1 MRFAPILAAIL
12 VLTGCSAAPL
22 AELPDGVTIAVL
34 QNRSDYASRTLE
46 ISVTNGSP
54 DPLQLETAAFDSP
67 RFTEPAEW
75 SRGTTLAASATVN
88 LRVILPSSVCD
99 PDDDSNPT
107 VTVSFVTVDGARGRD
122 TVVPTDPLDRLATIA
137 RDDCLGQA
145 VAAVAPLEMA
155 ESLAWTPGARA
166 PAQLGLFATPNAA
179 GGSLLIESV
188 DRTVLL
194 SVVADG
200 KPVESLP
207 IDLRVAAPDVQGGAG
222 VDFIPARCDPHA
234 VAEDKRGT
242 FFPVHVTVTDKHG
255 AEQSGLVYVPVT
267 DEVRVAIYDY
277 IADYCGY

>member
-1 MRFAPILAAIL
+1 MRLALIIAAIL
-12 VLTGCSAAPL
+12 VLTWCSAAPL
-22 AELPDGVTIAVL
+22 DELPDGVTIAVL

-54 DPLQLETAAFDSP
+54 DALQLETAVFESP

-99 PDDDSNPT
+99 PEDDSDPT
-107 VTVSFVTVDGARGRD
+107 VTLAFVTADGADGRA

-137 RDDCLGQA
+137 REDCLGQA
-145 VAAVAPLEMA
+145 VAAVAPLEMSA
-155 ESLAWTPGARA
+155 DLAWTPGGHA
-166 PAQLGLFATPNAA
+166 PAQLGLLATPNAA
-179 GGSLLIESV
+179 GGSLVIESV

-194 SVVADG
+194 SVVAEG
-200 KPVESLP
+200 QPVESLP
-207 IDLRVAAPDVQGGAG
+207 IDLRVAAPDVGAAVR

-242 FFPVHVTVTDKHG
+242 FFPAHVTVTATDG
-255 AEQSGLVYVPVT
+255 VESSGLVYVPVT
-267 DEVRVAIYDY
+267 DEVRVEIYDY
-277 IADYCGY
+277 IADYCAY